1 MSQPPGFALTDVLEL
16 VRWLDAGLAARGAAL
31 VVKDERGEPL
41 FVGSTLAAAFE
52 PGSTLGLRERM
63 ACDEPRVLSG
73 QSVECTHDAGGVRRS
88 CQQRSLQL
96 TCGARLIVGLVHEAP
111 LLGPEPRS
119 LLGELYEARED
130 ERRKLATQ
138 MHDTLAQTLTS
149 LSMHAE
155 VLSGVI
161 QHGIEEARLMLH
173 RLRPPELA
181 GSGLEG
187 ALRALLTKTRV
198 EGRLLSERNPRDH
211 HVTEAQALG
220 LYRMVEMLLD
230 PALEVEPSWYVQIAI
245 TPIGDRELQLE
256 VHVVGERM
264 GLDPGRL
271 RAIAEPVAAIGGR
284 MQLVSHDGARA
295 VIRALVPQAPP
306 VPQA

>member
-16 VRWLDAGLAARGAAL
+16 VRWLDAGLSSCGASI
-31 VVKDERGEPL
+31 VVKDERSETL
-41 FVGSTLAAAFE
+41 FVGRTLAAAFE

-63 ACDEPRVLSG
+63 ARDEPRVRSG
-73 QSVECTHDAGGVRRS
+73 QSVECTHEGGGVNRH
-88 CQQRSLQL
+88 CQQTSLQL
-96 TCGARLIVGLVHEAP
+96 TCGGRLIVGLVREAP
-111 LLGPEPRS
+111 VLGPEPRS
-119 LLGELYEARED
+119 QLRQLYEARED

-181 GSGLEG
+181 SSGLEA

-198 EGRLLSERNPRDH
+198 EGRLLSERNPNDH
-211 HVTEAQALG
+211 QVTEAQALG
-220 LYRMVEMLLD
+220 LYRMVEMLLEPAVAAD
-230 PALEVEPSWYVQIAI
+230 PPWYVQIALN
-245 TPIGDRELQLE
+245 PVGEGELQLE
-256 VHVVGERM
+256 VDVVGEHLA
-264 GLDPGRL
+264 LDAVRL
-271 RAIAEPVAAIGGR
+271 RAIAEPIDAIGGR
-284 MQLVSHDGARA
+284 AEIVSHDGSRA
-295 VIRALVPQAPP
+295 VLRAFVPRISFEPER
-306 VPQA
+306 